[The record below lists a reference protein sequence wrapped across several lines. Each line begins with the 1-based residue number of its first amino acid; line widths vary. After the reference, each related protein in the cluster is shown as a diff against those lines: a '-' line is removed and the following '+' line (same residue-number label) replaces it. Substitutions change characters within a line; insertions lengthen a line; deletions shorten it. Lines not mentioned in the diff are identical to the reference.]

1 MTQNASEICHCL
13 LLATLLFQKGIEYR
27 HSLQSVLPTHN
38 PISLWP
44 KRDQSLVSLKIVI
57 ATYVIQ
63 NVEWMNPKFW
73 KYLAMIKDGNTD
85 LQHNIFA
92 ATFILN
98 ISCIIH

>member
-44 KRDQSLVSLKIVI
+44 KLDQSLVSVKHVI
-57 ATYVIQ
+57 PQVLSIMYSERTL
-63 NVEWMNPKFW
+63 NS
-73 KYLAMIKDGNTD
+73 GNIW
-85 LQHNIFA
+85 Q
-92 ATFILN
+92 
-98 ISCIIH
+98 